1 MRGQPARRLLLSP
14 SFLAAIGLVVAL
26 AIVPPLI
33 GGFFVSALTSYL
45 IFGLLALSVGL
56 ITGYGRL
63 FNLGVGANFGIS
75 AYAVAIMTQRDIGN
89 PWVLLLGALLAGL
102 IVSLLFAFYAVV
114 SSGTE
119 YLMLT

>member
-75 AYAVAIMTQRDIGN
+75 AYAVAILSQYGVTN
-89 PWVLLLGALLAGL
+89 PFALMFAALLAGVL
-102 IVSLLFAFYAVV
+102 VASLF
-114 SSGTE
+114 
-119 YLMLT
+119 